1 MKARPIFALAL
12 LAASLSCFAD
22 DRIVG
27 APVDPATPQAEAQSA
42 PPAESGPS
50 KGTLDE
56 VIVGAVDYVVYPLA
70 PNWSLHETELAQDRV
85 LVDLKLNRLH
95 RGGDGGALQVL
106 KLRADEIARK
116 GGFSSYRIARYEE
129 GIDSGWIAQRTA
141 VGELVFSR

>member
-27 APVDPATPQAEAQSA
+27 APVDPATPQAEAQST
-42 PPAESGPS
+42 PVESGPS
-50 KGTLDE
+50 KGALDD
-56 VIVGAVDYVVYPLA
+56 VIVGAADYVVYPLA
-70 PNWSLHETELAQDRV
+70 PNRSLHETELAQDRV

-129 GIDSGWIAQRTA
+129 GIESGWIAQRTA